1 MREKKSLFTIA
12 TVYMSNDLLEYIDD
26 KMEYQGRS
34 HFVRELLDEYFENE
48 DLFDSQLPGTKITT
62 LNLQS
67 KIKEKIMKL
76 KKEKKI
82 VSASEFIRWIVRFDM
97 EKKQKLKKEL
107 VEGQILDLFSAAEL
121 ANFAEQKRL
130 IEQGKKIMKLRTREN
145 EIISIS
151 IPDLRNQLSEAEMTA
166 AREKYAAYKV
176 IK

>member
-1 MREKKSLFTIA
+1 M
-12 TVYMSNDLLEYIDD
+12 
-26 KMEYQGRS
+26 
-34 HFVRELLDEYFENE
+34 
-48 DLFDSQLPGTKITT
+48 DSPIRYG
-62 LNLQS
+62 
-67 KIKEKIMKL
+67 KE
-76 KKEKKI
+76 
-82 VSASEFIRWIVRFDM
+82 A
-97 EKKQKLKKEL
+97 KLKKEL